1 MKANTQQE
9 LTTTILPKLIWD
21 AVWELDE
28 NLFSCWANT
37 SSSLKKNLFTK
48 RIELMY
54 GFGGEFLLM
63 VLVVVWGIF
72 QKYGFSGEQNHWTKC
87 KLLGHWQT
95 RFFLLR
101 NFNISPGSYLLR
113 ASYVIHFYQYLRTWS
128 FFAGKKHLPLTPRTT
143 LGWNAIFRLAS
154 DAVSIVSPQMYNG
167 GGRGGSFVE
176 FLTWE
181 KWV

>member
-37 SSSLKKNLFTK
+37 SSSLKKKPLLTK

-72 QKYGFSGEQNHWTKC
+72 QKYGFSGEQKPLNKM
-87 KLLGHWQT
+87 QT
-95 RFFLLR
+95 SWPLR
-101 NFNISPGSYLLR
+101 N
-113 ASYVIHFYQYLRTWS
+113 
-128 FFAGKKHLPLTPRTT
+128 
-143 LGWNAIFRLAS
+143 
-154 DAVSIVSPQMYNG
+154 QMF
-167 GGRGGSFVE
+167 FVE
-176 FLTWE
+176 KFQCISRFVSFKSFLCHPFLSTSSQMTFFPRGWRPTFDPSG
-181 KWV
+181 